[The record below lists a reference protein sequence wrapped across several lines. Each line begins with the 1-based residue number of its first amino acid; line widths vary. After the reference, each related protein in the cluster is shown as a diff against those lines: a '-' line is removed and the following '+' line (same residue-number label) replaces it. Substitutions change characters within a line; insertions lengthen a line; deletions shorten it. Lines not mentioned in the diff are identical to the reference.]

1 MRSFEQQP
9 DYGLN
14 APLIELH
21 TKHISDPVGFY
32 NGLMEKLRFDPVID
46 EQLARQQ
53 AVTDRLAA
61 EAAKLNTADLPPNI
75 SITL

>member
-32 NGLMEKLRFDPVID
+32 NGLMERLRFDPIRD
-46 EQLARQQ
+46 EHLARQQ

-61 EAAKLNTADLPPNI
+61 EAGNLDTADLPLNN
-75 SITL
+75 SITI